1 MASVHLDVII
11 ETLPRGP
18 RGRLRRNGAAGVGLV
33 LAVLAGLTGGCANP
47 VRRAEHAAERAGF
60 TRFVL
65 PGAGY
70 NHVAF
75 ASRGGTLGGPLLVFI
90 EGDGSPWVPGS
101 AAVAA
106 DPTSRS
112 PLALALALATP
123 ARRVLYLGRPCYLG
137 RAALGECEPSDWTG
151 ARYATRIVASLCA
164 AIDHYTEA
172 QPAQAVL
179 LIGVSGGGT
188 LAVLMSACVT
198 SIRGIVTIGAN
209 LDVGAWARLHG
220 YRPLD
225 ASLDPARTPG
235 VPPAGVAEIHL
246 AGAKDANV
254 PPALLE
260 RYLALHPAAELW
272 TMPSFDHVCCWRDL
286 WPALLPRLLARL
298 DRPPDSGR

>member
-1 MASVHLDVII
+1 
-11 ETLPRGP
+11 
-18 RGRLRRNGAAGVGLV
+18 V
-33 LAVLAGLTGGCANP
+33 LAVLAGLMGGCANP
-47 VRRAEHAAERAGF
+47 IRRAEHAAERRGF
-60 TRFVL
+60 TRLVL

-75 ASRGGTLGGPLLVFI
+75 ASHGTIGGPLLVFI

-101 AAVAA
+101 EAA

-112 PLALALALATP
+112 PLALALALETP

-137 RAALGECEPSDWTG
+137 RAALDECTPPDWTG
-151 ARYATRIVASLCA
+151 GRYGTRIVASLCA
-164 AIDHYTEA
+164 AIDHYTVG
-172 QPAQAVL
+172 QPAKAVL

-225 ASLDPARTPG
+225 ASLDPALMPEL
-235 VPPAGVAEIHL
+235 PPAGVTEIHL
-246 AGAKDANV
+246 AGGKDANV
-254 PPALLE
+254 PPALIG
-260 RYLALHPAAELW
+260 RYLALHPAALLW
-272 TMPSFDHVCCWRDL
+272 TMPSFDHACCWRDL
-286 WPALLPRLLARL
+286 WRELLPRLLARL
-298 DRPPDSGR
+298 DRPPDSAAPAGIATRVRASVAPLP

>member
-1 MASVHLDVII
+1 
-11 ETLPRGP
+11 
-18 RGRLRRNGAAGVGLV
+18 V
-33 LAVLAGLTGGCANP
+33 LAVLAGLMGSCANP
-47 VRRAEHAAERAGF
+47 IHQAEHAAERAGF
-60 TRFVL
+60 TRLVL

-75 ASRGGTLGGPLLVFI
+75 ASHGTIAGPLLVFI
-90 EGDGSPWVPGS
+90 EGDGSPWVPGR

-112 PLALALALATP
+112 PLALALALETP

-137 RAALGECEPSDWTG
+137 RAALSECEPPDWTG
-151 ARYATRIVASLCA
+151 ARYGPRIVASLCA
-164 AIDHYTEA
+164 AIGHYTEA

-188 LAVLMSACVT
+188 LAVLMSACVS

-220 YRPLD
+220 YQPLD
-225 ASLDPARTPG
+225 ASLDPALMPG
-235 VPPAGVAEIHL
+235 VPPAGVAVIHL
-246 AGAKDANV
+246 AGGKDANV
-254 PPALLE
+254 PPALLG

-272 TMPSFDHVCCWRDL
+272 TMPSFDHACCWRDL

-298 DRPPDSGR
+298 DRAPDSAAPAPIATRVPAGIAPRP